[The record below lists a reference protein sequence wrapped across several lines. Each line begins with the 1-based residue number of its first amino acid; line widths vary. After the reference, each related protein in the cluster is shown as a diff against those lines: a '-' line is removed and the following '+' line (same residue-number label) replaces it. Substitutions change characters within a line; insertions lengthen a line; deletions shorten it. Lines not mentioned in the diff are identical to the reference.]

1 MQHRRG
7 HLVVRGVDA
16 GGGGTRRPALWATR
30 MVQWRTQQRRGRPRR
45 RQLGAIH
52 SSLVGSCRWCAPS
65 SADCRG
71 RLAVLSKEQGAT
83 CQIGFPEPSAC
94 EAKAARSPIGAS
106 AAETSRRRGCRGAV
120 QREVQW
126 CRVVAPVSD
135 DGDQQRTLAFVV
147 ACLTHGSERSRA
159 GSKRSIPDP
168 GTRTRILPESR
179 GTARPRTRRRR
190 SQERQERHSP
200 VVVVGVQ
207 HARFVGVTNARRR
220 KWKSE
225 AGITDL

>member
-71 RLAVLSKEQGAT
+71 RLAVLSKEQSAT
-83 CQIGFPEPSAC
+83 CQIGFLEPSAC

-120 QREVQW
+120 PREVQW
-126 CRVVAPVSD
+126 CRVVAPVTD
-135 DGDQQRTLAFVV
+135 DGNKQRTLAFVV
-147 ACLTHGSERSRA
+147 ACLPNGSERSRA
-159 GSKRSIPDP
+159 ESKRSIPDP

-179 GTARPRTRRRR
+179 GTATQQRSR
-190 SQERQERHSP
+190 SQESQQRQAP
-200 VVVVGVQ
+200 AFVVVTQ
-207 HARFVGVTNARRR
+207 PNARFVGVTNARRR
-220 KWKSE
+220 KWKRE
-225 AGITDL
+225 AGISSE